1 MRRIEGDMSPRRT
14 HARRRP
20 SSAARRGSGRPRR
33 TAAAVTTATELELPA
48 LLRRVGLAPRKA
60 LGQHFLVDEFILAD
74 IAEACRLDATST
86 VLEIGAG
93 PGVLTEQLV
102 ARAGHV
108 VAVEIDE
115 ELASFTRGRL
125 EDAEG
130 LCVVAA
136 DVLDFTPLELLEE
149 CEAVAPYV
157 ACGNLPYYI
166 TQPVVRRLIEADPP
180 PDRIVVMVQREVA
193 RRMVGGE
200 GRESLLSMAIR
211 CYGAAEFVVEVP
223 PTAFFPPPKVHS
235 AVIRIERAA
244 EPPLDLQGAARERFF
259 NLLRA
264 GFSEPRK
271 QLHNA
276 LTSSLGIA
284 ATALDAT
291 LEAATVDRVSRAQH
305 LGLDDWRRL
314 FDLVEVR
321 HPGVLDAG

>member
-1 MRRIEGDMSPRRT
+1 MSPRRT
-14 HARRRP
+14 HAKRRP

-33 TAAAVTTATELELPA
+33 TPAAASVATDLELPA
-48 LLRRVGLAPRKA
+48 VLRRLGLAPRKA

-74 IAEACRLDATST
+74 IAEACRLEPGST

-115 ELASFTRGRL
+115 ELASLTRSRL

-149 CEAVAPYV
+149 CEATAPYV

-180 PDRIVVMVQREVA
+180 PERIIVMVQREVA
-193 RRMVGGE
+193 RRMVGGD

-211 CYGAAEFVVEVP
+211 CYGQAELVVDVP

-235 AVIRIERAA
+235 AVIRIERAP
-244 EPPLDLQGAARERFF
+244 EPPLDLEGDARARFF

-276 LTSSLGIA
+276 LTSSLGVA
-284 ATALDAT
+284 ARALDDT
-291 LEAATVDRVSRAQH
+291 LDAAAVDRVSRAQH
-305 LGLDDWRRL
+305 LGLEDWRRL
-314 FDLVEVR
+314 FDVVEAR
-321 HPGVLDAG
+321 HPGVLDVG